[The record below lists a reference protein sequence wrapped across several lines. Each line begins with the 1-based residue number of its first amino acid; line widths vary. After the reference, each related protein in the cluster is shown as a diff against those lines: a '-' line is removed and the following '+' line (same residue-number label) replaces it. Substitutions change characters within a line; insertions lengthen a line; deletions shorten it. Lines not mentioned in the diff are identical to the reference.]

1 MKKIISQYAEKKAL
15 EFSINEPNKF
25 KILTS
30 KKDLISIP
38 NEYDKS
44 HKFITKLF
52 SKYTFF
58 EFKFEDFLL
67 LYLRITKFF
76 YGIEAII
83 EIDETNSV
91 FVKFYGTE
99 LNFQI
104 LADSFKFHLQIKPY
118 ANYYDQLSKRVQYIC
133 ENENDLLLLSENRN
147 ILNQQFA
154 DLDQDNHLNF
164 PPYLC
169 YLKDKNLK
177 FRRFT
182 NDDNYHNCPRDP
194 EFTVSKATHSF
205 FTPAKKTSWISNIE
219 EISYLPK
226 CCSVFRNIDKI
237 RLIKC
242 TFEDKIL
249 LNLKRYGSLESIY
262 ILRNFKENR
271 LNNKLIIN
279 NLVTFYGKQQIF
291 LTVKH
296 RKNLYTM

>member
-1 MKKIISQYAEKKAL
+1 MKKIISQYAEKKAQ
-15 EFSINEPNKF
+15 EFSNNEPNKY

-30 KKDLISIP
+30 KKDLLTLPIE
-38 NEYDKS
+38 NDKS
-44 HKFITKLF
+44 QKFITKLF
-52 SKYTFF
+52 SKYIFF

-67 LYLRITKFF
+67 LYLRLTKFF

-91 FVKFYGTE
+91 FVKLYGTE

-104 LADSFKFHLQIKPY
+104 LADSYKFHLQIKPY

-154 DLDQDNHLNF
+154 EMDQNNHLNF

-169 YLKDKNLK
+169 YLKEKNLK
-177 FRRFT
+177 FRRYT

-194 EFTVSKATHSF
+194 EFTVSKHTQSF
-205 FTPAKKTSWISNIE
+205 NSPSKKPFWMSNIE
-219 EISYLPK
+219 EIAYLPN

-237 RLIKC
+237 RLIIC

-249 LNLKRYGSLESIY
+249 LNLKKYGSLESIY
-262 ILRNFKENR
+262 ILRNFKESK
-271 LNNKLIIN
+271 LNNK
-279 NLVTFYGKQQIF
+279 
-291 LTVKH
+291 
-296 RKNLYTM
+296 